1 MFREKLR
8 AFAIV
13 NLIGDLLLLLV
24 SFLIAYLM
32 IWGHFR
38 PNFDIFF
45 FKVSAALIG
54 CWLIVIPILRIYDT
68 EVMEKFER
76 SLSRHLQAIILHA
89 LLVSLTTLLV
99 RDFAVN
105 RILFVLGYALFAV
118 SDFLFRLGIL
128 YLIKRERESGRNTY
142 KVIVLGANSMG
153 KKIFEVLR
161 DYRGYGYQPIG
172 IFDDKPSE
180 NGIVVSGSL
189 EQAKQ
194 IAISEKVD
202 QIFCALP
209 LREKEQ
215 ITTLLR
221 FAEDNLI
228 RFKLVPD
235 FSSFH
240 NRNIR
245 VDFYGYY
252 PVISLQQEPLENIFN
267 RILKRAF
274 DFFFS
279 LLVILTILW
288 WLVPLVALLIKLD
301 SKGPV
306 FYIQNRSG
314 RNYQTFRCFKFR
326 TMTVTEADA
335 EYQQAR
341 REDPRITRVG
351 RYLRKYNIDE
361 LPQFFN
367 VLLGDMSVVGP
378 RPHPIK
384 LNEMYRPMMERY
396 MTRHLAKPGITG
408 LAQVRGFRGETANM
422 EDMQRRVE
430 ADVFYI
436 ENWNFFLDIKI
447 ILLTVLNMVRGE
459 KNAY

>member
-1 MFREKLR
+1 MFREKFR
-8 AFAIV
+8 AFA
-13 NLIGDLLLLLV
+13 LLSLAGDLTILLL
-24 SFLIAYLM
+24 SFLSAYLI

-45 FKVSAALIG
+45 LKVSAALVG
-54 CWLIVIPILRIYDT
+54 CWVIVVLVLRVYATD
-68 EVMEKFER
+68 VMEQFER
-76 SLSRHLQAIILHA
+76 ALSRHIQAIILHA
-89 LLVSLTTLLV
+89 LLIALTTLLI

-105 RILFVLGYALFAV
+105 RILFILGYALFAAF
-118 SDFLFRLGIL
+118 DILFRIGMLFI
-128 YLIKRERESGRNTY
+128 IKRERESGRNTY
-142 KVIVLGANSMG
+142 KVIVLGANTMG
-153 KKIFEVLR
+153 KKIFEILT
-161 DYRGYGYQPIG
+161 DYRGYGYQPVG
-172 IFDDKPSE
+172 IFDDQPSE
-180 NGIVVSGSL
+180 NGITVKGTL
-189 EQAKQ
+189 EEAKQ
-194 IAISEKVD
+194 FALKEGVD

-209 LREKEQ
+209 LREKEK
-215 ITTLLR
+215 ITSLLR
-221 FAEDNLI
+221 FAESNLI

-235 FSSFH
+235 FSAFH

-245 VDFYGYY
+245 VDFYGFY
-252 PVISLQQEPLENIFN
+252 PVISLQQEPLANIFN

-274 DFFFS
+274 DVIFS
-279 LLVILTILW
+279 LLVIALVLW

-314 RNYQTFRCFKFR
+314 RNYETFRCFKFR
-326 TMTVTEADA
+326 TMKVTEADS
-335 EYQQAR
+335 EYRQATK
-341 REDPRITRVG
+341 EDPRVTRVG
-351 RYLRKYNIDE
+351 RFLRKYNIDE

-384 LNEMYRPMMERY
+384 LNEMYRTMMERY

-408 LAQVRGFRGETANM
+408 LAQVRGFRGETANV
-422 EDMQRRVE
+422 EDMQKRVE

-436 ENWNFFLDIKI
+436 ENWNFFMDIKI
-447 ILLTVLNMVRGE
+447 ILLTVLNMLRGE